1 MITFGTTTGGIGE
14 GVGVGNGV
22 GVGVGVGIGDGVGV
36 GVSVDVGIGV
46 GVSVGGVVEADVS
59 VTVDD
64 CVDADSLTEAVT
76 ELSGGFFPFPFEI
89 SLRSILSIIKILC
102 AGPDKDSKQSNWE
115 QKIKEFCGYLP
126 ECEAIRP

>member
-22 GVGVGVGIGDGVGV
+22 GVGVGVGIGDGVGVGV

-76 ELSGGFFPFPFEI
+76 ELSGGFFPFPFECLYI
-89 SLRSILSIIKILC
+89 NHIERIMTTQETVMIII
-102 AGPDKDSKQSNWE
+102 GSNPDGFSG
-115 QKIKEFCGYLP
+115 FCGSGG
-126 ECEAIRP
+126 II

>member
-22 GVGVGVGIGDGVGV
+22 GVCVGIGDGVGVGV

-59 VTVDD
+59 VGVDD
-64 CVDADSLTEAVT
+64 CVDVDSSTEDVT
-76 ELSGGFFPFPFEI
+76 ELSGGFFPSPFIHSYINHIERI
-89 SLRSILSIIKILC
+89 MTTQETVMIIIGSNPDGFS
-102 AGPDKDSKQSNWE
+102 GPGGSGG
-115 QKIKEFCGYLP
+115 I
-126 ECEAIRP
+126 I

>member
-22 GVGVGVGIGDGVGV
+22 GVGVGVGIGDGVGVGV

-64 CVDADSLTEAVT
+64 CVDADSAIEAVT
-76 ELSGGFFPFPFEI
+76 ELSGGFFPSPIIPLYINHIERI
-89 SLRSILSIIKILC
+89 MTTQEAVMIIIGSI
-102 AGPDKDSKQSNWE
+102 PDGFSG
-115 QKIKEFCGYLP
+115 FCGSGG
-126 ECEAIRP
+126 II

>member
-22 GVGVGVGIGDGVGV
+22 GVGVGIGDGVGVGV

-64 CVDADSLTEAVT
+64 CVDADSSIESAT
-76 ELSGGFFPFPFEI
+76 ELSGGFFPSPIIRLYINHIERI
-89 SLRSILSIIKILC
+89 MTTQETVMIIIGSI
-102 AGPDKDSKQSNWE
+102 PDGFSG
-115 QKIKEFCGYLP
+115 FCGS
-126 ECEAIRP
+126 EGII